1 MIIEGVE
8 KQETAYTKKMT
19 ITYEG
24 QEYEVL
30 LYWSN
35 WEGYELDFIGSDEP
49 QWAIDW
55 EDNNEESLAYTIDS
69 LTDQVI
75 EESYL

>member
-24 QEYEVL
+24 QQYDVL
-30 LYWSN
+30 LYWNSLD
-35 WEGYELDFIGSDEP
+35 GYDLDFIGSDEP

-55 EDNNEESLAYTIDS
+55 EDNNAESLAFTLDG
-69 LTDQVI
+69 LTDEVI